1 MTDNTGQQ
9 AYLTG
14 FGEHIRLS
22 LFHNVIIS
30 ASCWLVE
37 YSHYLS
43 SSSSFF
49 PSLPSSIP
57 LWGYCTRLF
66 IFFLFLHD
74 DPPFF
79 HSWGICDGYHSVIY
93 WTTLIAYHSHKISDF
108 RRFFFFSSTD
118 KLTQDNISLLW
129 YFFSFFPPFCSS
141 RTCLLKCGARI

>member
-37 YSHYLS
+37 YSHYLPS
-43 SSSSFF
+43 SSSPFF

-108 RRFFFFSSTD
+108 RRLFFFFFHRQINSGQYI
-118 KLTQDNISLLW
+118 LVMIL
-129 YFFSFFPPFCSS
+129 FSFFPTFLFIQDGFIKMW
-141 RTCLLKCGARI
+141 R